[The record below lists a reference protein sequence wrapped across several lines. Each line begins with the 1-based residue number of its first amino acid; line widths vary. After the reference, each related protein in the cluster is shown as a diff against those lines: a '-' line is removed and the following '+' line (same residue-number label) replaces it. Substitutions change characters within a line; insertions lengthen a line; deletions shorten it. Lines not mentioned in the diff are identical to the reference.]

1 MMEGTSP
8 VSLHV
13 TADDDRCVCSMQ
25 CSAVAP
31 AVFGHDE
38 DGIVVVIDA
47 RPPAELQ
54 ESVRRAVR
62 VCPSAAIEISED

>member
-1 MMEGTSP
+1 MKQGVSA

-31 AVFGHDE
+31 DVFGHDE
-38 DGIVVVIDA
+38 DGIVVVLDS
-47 RPPAELQ
+47 RPPSESL

-62 VCPSAAIEISED
+62 VCPSAAITVRED